1 MADITA
7 ANSVFMISIAQI
19 YTTPQQLQ
27 GYAMDD
33 VFDVPAVKPVETMMG
48 VDGKLS
54 AGFQNFP
61 FVLSVSLQA
70 DSASNLI
77 FENWLA
83 KMQQGLTAL
92 NAQATISLPSIG
104 RKYSMTNGFLTDAP
118 PIASAK
124 KVLQP
129 RKYELT
135 FETVTPANF

>member
-1 MADITA
+1 MANITA
-7 ANSVFMISIAQI
+7 ANSVFMLSITGL

-48 VDGKLS
+48 VDGRLS

-83 KMQQGLTAL
+83 AMQQQLNAL
-92 NAQATISLPSIG
+92 QAQATITLPSVG
-104 RKYSMTNGFLTDAP
+104 RKYTMTNGYLTDVP

-135 FETVTPANF
+135 FETVTPASF